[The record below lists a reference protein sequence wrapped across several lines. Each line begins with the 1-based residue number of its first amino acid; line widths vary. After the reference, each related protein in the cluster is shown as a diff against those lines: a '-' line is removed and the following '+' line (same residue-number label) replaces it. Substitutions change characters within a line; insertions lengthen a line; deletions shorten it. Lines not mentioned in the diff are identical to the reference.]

1 MPYRVWL
8 LVITLAAIGAS
19 AIAPYD
25 RRDWMLEHIP
35 TALGLAFLVWYDR
48 RPGGQPLGNGDCTRT
63 FLFLLLHIVGAHF
76 LYSRVPYDAWS
87 EAALGVRPS
96 EWMGATR
103 NHYDRLVHF
112 LFGVLALSPL
122 SELVR
127 RHVAPGRGW
136 NLVVAVALIG
146 LCSKVYELAE
156 WLIAVLLSPEQA
168 EAYNGQ
174 QGDMFDAQKDMGL
187 AFVGSLLACLEIG
200 WRRHR
205 ERVRGAAA
213 ASVASKRP

>member
-8 LVITLAAIGAS
+8 LLLTLAAIAAS

-25 RRDWMLEHIP
+25 RRDWTLEHIP
-35 TALGLAFLVWYDR
+35 TGLGIAFLVWYEL
-48 RPGGQPLGNGDCTRT
+48 RPGGRPLGNGHYTLT
-63 FLFLLLHIVGAHF
+63 FLFLQLHIVGAHF

-87 EAALGVRPS
+87 DALLGVRPS
-96 EWMGATR
+96 EWLGATR
-103 NHYDRLVHF
+103 NHYDRVVHF
-112 LFGVLALSPL
+112 LFGVLALPPL

-136 NLVVAVALIG
+136 NLVVAVAAIG

-156 WLIAVLLSPEQA
+156 WLIAVALSPEQA

-187 AFVGSLLACLEIG
+187 AFLGSLLASAAVAT
-200 WRRHR
+200 WRHR
-205 ERVRGAAA
+205 QRVRGAAA
-213 ASVASKRP
+213 PSAPPSA

>member
-1 MPYRVWL
+1 MPYRAWL
-8 LVITLAAIGAS
+8 LACTLAAIAVS

-25 RRDWMLEHIP
+25 RRDWLLEHIP
-35 TALGLAFLVWYDR
+35 TALGLTFLVWYDR
-48 RPGGQPLGNGDCTRT
+48 RPGGQPLGDGHCTLVFV
-63 FLFLLLHIVGAHF
+63 FLMLHVVGAHF

-87 EAALGVRPS
+87 EALLGVRPS
-96 EWMGATR
+96 EWIGASR
-103 NHYDRLVHF
+103 NHYDRFVHF
-112 LFGVLALSPL
+112 LFGVLALPPL

-136 NLVVAVALIG
+136 NLVVAIAFIG

-187 AFVGSLLACLEIG
+187 AFLGSLLASAAVV

-205 ERVRGAAA
+205 RAVWSRGRA
-213 ASVASKRP
+213 